1 LLEHF
6 WWGSVFFV
14 NVPIVALAIV
24 LVIALVP
31 TSRDPRGL
39 PLDVP
44 GAALSIL
51 TLGALLFGIIEG
63 PELGWTDP
71 LTLAGFAIAV
81 VGLTLFLFWERHSRA
96 PMLDLHFFRNP
107 GFSVGT
113 ATIAMTFFAMFGMFF
128 VLTQYLQLVRG
139 YTPLAAGVRVLPMMI
154 AMVFAAPASARWA
167 ARFGNKVV
175 LTTGLLLVA
184 TGLAVLASLDTSTSY
199 WVLAIGLIVL
209 GIGMGNVAAPATG
222 SVMTS
227 LPLAKAGVGSAVN
240 DTAREVGGAL
250 GIAVL
255 GSLVA
260 AGYRSNLDGAVTD
273 LTGTSVAAADES
285 VGAALREA
293 GNLGGN
299 AGAALANAARAAYTD
314 AMSVALLV
322 AAAVALLTIVVVQRY
337 LPGRARTADATADE
351 VTGTGRVEAAVA
363 PAQP

>member
-1 LLEHF
+1 
-6 WWGSVFFV
+6 VFFV
-14 NVPIVALAIV
+14 NVPIVTAALV

-44 GAALSIL
+44 GAALSIV
-51 TLGALLFGIIEG
+51 TLGALLYGIIEG
-63 PELGWTDP
+63 PERGWTDP
-71 LTLAGFAIAV
+71 LTLAGFGIALL
-81 VGLTLFLFWERHSRA
+81 GLIGFLVWERHTDT

-128 VLTQYLQLVRG
+128 VLTQYLQFVRG
-139 YTPLAAGVRVLPMMI
+139 YSPLAAGVRTLPMMV

-175 LTTGLLLVA
+175 LS
-184 TGLAVLASLDTSTSY
+184 TGLALVALGLGILASLGTATSY
-199 WVLAIGLIVL
+199 WVLAVGLVIL

-273 LTGTSVAAADES
+273 LTSTSLSVADES
-285 VGAALREA
+285 VSAALREA
-293 GNLGGN
+293 GNLGGG
-299 AGAALANAARAAYTD
+299 AGAALAEAARAAYTD
-314 AMSVALLV
+314 AMGVALLV
-322 AAAVALLTIVVVQRY
+322 AAGVALLTIVVVQRY
-337 LPGRARTADATADE
+337 LPSRRATAPQQETAQAAEPDADA
-351 VTGTGRVEAAVA
+351 VA
-363 PAQP
+363 IAQP